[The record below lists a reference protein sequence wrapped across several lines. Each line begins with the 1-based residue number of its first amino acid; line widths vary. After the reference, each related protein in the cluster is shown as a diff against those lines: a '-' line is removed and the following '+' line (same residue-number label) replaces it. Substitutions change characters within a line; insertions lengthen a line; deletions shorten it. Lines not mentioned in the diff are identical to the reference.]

1 LRVEDQSSVLG
12 RTLAANVAA
21 SLAEED
27 PTVTTNAP
35 LNLPFTG
42 IQSFFKYPV
51 AVDLERFDADV
62 GILGIP
68 LDVSTQY
75 RPGARFGPRGIR
87 ESSSLFA
94 IGPDG
99 AYDPERDETYL
110 GPPWR
115 IVDCGDVDVITADLD
130 NSLDNVREA
139 ARRIVAAGGMIVGVG
154 GDHSVT
160 IPILQ
165 ALEERGPFGIIQ
177 FDAHLDFTDERG
189 GQRNSQSSPIRRAS
203 EMDHVTKI
211 AQLGIR
217 GTGSSSR
224 KDFADARAYGSVIM
238 GPAMIREQ
246 GIEKTM
252 DMIPD
257 CERYYVTIDCD
268 GIDPSIAR
276 GTGTPSPGG
285 FTYEEMQA
293 MLEKIAN
300 RAEIVGFDF
309 TEVAPIYDPSEL
321 TTQISARIILDFIG
335 FILKARER
343 RGDLPKRAKTAALP
357 S

>member
-1 LRVEDQSSVLG
+1 MPAD
-12 RTLAANVAA
+12 
-21 SLAEED
+21 
-27 PTVTTNAP
+27 AP

-94 IGPDG
+94 TGPDG
-99 AYDPERDETYL
+99 AYDPERDEVYL

-115 IVDCGDVDVITADLD
+115 IVDCGDVDIITADLD
-130 NSLDNVREA
+130 GSLDNAREA
-139 ARRIVAAGGMIVGVG
+139 VRRIASRGGMVVGVG

-160 IPILQ
+160 IPILE
-165 ALEERGPFGIIQ
+165 ALDQRGPFGLIQ
-177 FDAHLDFTDERG
+177 FDAHLDFTDQRG
-189 GQRNSQSSPIRRAS
+189 GQRNSQSSPVRRAS

-217 GTGSSSR
+217 GTGSSSA

-238 GPAMIREQ
+238 GPRMVREQ
-246 GIEKTM
+246 GIDKTI
-252 DMIPD
+252 DMIPE

-285 FTYEEMQA
+285 FSYEEMQA

-321 TTQISARIILDFIG
+321 TTQISARLILDFIG

-343 RGDLPKRAKTAALP
+343 RGDLPKRTATTASAP
-357 S
+357 